1 MASRKQNNQ
10 QHLIV
15 VGGPTA
21 SGKTS
26 LAIQIALRYRAEII
40 SADSRQFYRE
50 MTIGTAKPSASEL
63 QQVKHHFIDS
73 LSVLDDYSVGDFEQQ
88 AMNTLGHL
96 FEKHPVVVAVGGS
109 GLFLHALCQGLDAF
123 PPILPAVKEQVQTEL
138 EEKGINWLQETVRSL
153 DPIFYAKADIHNPA
167 RLRRAVEVCLS
178 SGQPYSSF
186 LGKTSQRRSFQIHYL
201 LPEWDREVLY
211 DRINQRVD
219 LMIAQGL
226 EEEVVHLRP
235 MEHRTALK
243 TVGYEEWIPFFE
255 GKIQREEVID
265 KIKQHSR
272 NYAKR
277 QLTWFRKYGHWVPIQ
292 KGEPEKAF
300 KIVEKEIQVG

>member
-10 QHLIV
+10 HHLIV

-26 LAIQIALRYRAEII
+26 LAIQIALQYGAEII

-50 MTIGTAKPSASEL
+50 MSIGTAKPSSSEL
-63 QQVKHHFIDS
+63 QQVRHHFIDS
-73 LSVLDDYSVGDFEQQ
+73 LSVLDDYSVGDFEQE
-88 AMNTLGHL
+88 AMDTLRQL
-96 FEKHPVVVAVGGS
+96 FEKNTIAVAVGGS

-123 PPILPAVKEQVQTEL
+123 PPVLPTVKEHVQTQL
-138 EEKGINWLQETVRSL
+138 ENKGITWLQETIRTL
-153 DPIFYAKADIHNPA
+153 DPIFYAKADIQNPA
-167 RLRRAVEVCLS
+167 RLRRAVEVSLS

-186 LGKTSQRRSFQIHYL
+186 LGKTNHVRNFQIHYL
-201 LPEWDREVLY
+201 LPEWNREVLY

-226 EEEVVHLRP
+226 EEEVHQLRP

-255 GKIQREEVID
+255 GEISREMVID

-277 QLTWFRKYGHWVPIQ
+277 QLTWFRKYGNWIPVPEAKTGSAFELLEKTIQ
-292 KGEPEKAF
+292 LG
-300 KIVEKEIQVG
+300 

>member
-50 MTIGTAKPSASEL
+50 MTIGTAKPSTSEL
-63 QQVKHHFIDS
+63 QQVRHHFINS

-88 AMNTLGHL
+88 AMDTLGHL

-123 PPILPAVKEQVQTEL
+123 PPILPAVKEQVKIEL

-153 DPIFYAKADIHNPA
+153 DPKFYAKADIQNPA

-186 LGKTSQRRSFQIHYL
+186 LGKTSQIRNFQIHYL

-226 EEEVVHLRP
+226 EEEVFHLRP

-277 QLTWFRKYGHWVPIQ
+277 QLTWFRKYGHWFPM
-292 KGEPEKAF
+292 KEGELESAF
-300 KIVEKEIQVG
+300 EVLEKEIQLG